1 MENAKKYLGDTMKVK
16 ITERD
21 VLNPLAETEIETVA
35 LNPIQ
40 DSLGR
45 ISLLDNT
52 KPGADIILSTIQE
65 NLESYDFVNAEKPAG
80 ASASPEEID
89 SAADADLCI
98 LALGDCGSC
107 TTWVILDALK
117 LEKRGVPTICICSD
131 EFSTYAGELAR
142 SHGAA
147 DLRILEIE
155 HPIAGQS
162 DTLIQKRTLDILPEL
177 NKIIGG
183 K

>member
-21 VLNPLAETEIETVA
+21 VLNPLAETEIETIP
-35 LNPIQ
+35 LTSIP
-40 DSLGR
+40 DSLR
-45 ISLLDNT
+45 IISLFDNT
-52 KPGADIILSTIQE
+52 KPGASVILDTIHK
-65 NLESYDFVNAEKPAG
+65 NLEGYDFTQAKKPAG
-80 ASASPEEID
+80 ASASPEEMD
-89 SAADADLCI
+89 SAAEADLCI

-131 EFSTYAGELAR
+131 EFSIYARELAR
-142 SHGAA
+142 SHGAEN
-147 DLRILEIE
+147 LRIVEIQ
-155 HPIAGQS
+155 HPIAGQT
-162 DTLIQKRTLDILPEL
+162 DTLIQKRTLKILPQL
-177 NKIIGG
+177 KRIIED

>member
-21 VLNPLAETEIETVA
+21 VLNPLAENEIEAVL
-35 LNPIQ
+35 LNPVPG
-40 DSLGR
+40 SLRR
-45 ISLLDNT
+45 ISLFDNT
-52 KPGADIILSTIQE
+52 KPGASVILSTIEE
-65 NLESYDFVNAEKPAG
+65 NLECYDFVNAEKPAG
-80 ASASPEEID
+80 ATASPEEMD
-89 SAADADLCI
+89 EAADEDLCI

-107 TTWVILDALK
+107 TTWVILDAVK

-162 DTLIQKRTLDILPEL
+162 DALIQKKTLEIIPEL
-177 NKIIGG
+177 KRNTGG
-183 K
+183 R